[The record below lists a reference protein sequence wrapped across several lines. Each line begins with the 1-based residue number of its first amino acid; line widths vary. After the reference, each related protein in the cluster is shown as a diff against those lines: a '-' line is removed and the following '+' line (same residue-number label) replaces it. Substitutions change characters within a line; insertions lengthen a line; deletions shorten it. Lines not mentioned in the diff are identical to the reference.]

1 MAGERTMMKVYF
13 DADGSLTVE
22 GENATEWL
30 ALRTWADNWTALK
43 VPLWVRTMDH
53 DTGDTQLKP
62 PPLRP
67 SLRQLFKDRPDNYDA
82 AGHAAAYP
90 GF

>member
-1 MAGERTMMKVYF
+1 MKVYF

-30 ALRTWADNWTALK
+30 ALRTWADNWSNQK
-43 VPLWVRTMDH
+43 VPLWVRTMDY
-53 DTGDTQLKP
+53 DTGDTTMKP

-67 SLRQLFKDRPDNYDA
+67 SLRQLFKA
-82 AGHAAAYP
+82 
-90 GF
+90 

>member
-1 MAGERTMMKVYF
+1 MKVYF

-30 ALRTWADNWTALK
+30 ALRMWADNWSAQR
-43 VPLWVRTMDH
+43 VPLWVRTMDY
-53 DTGDTQLKP
+53 DTGDTTLHP

-67 SLRQLFKDRPDNYDA
+67 SLRQLFIKDQRDDYDA
-82 AGHAAAYP
+82 AKHAAAYP